1 MGLSELFWTNL
12 YIFGAGFIVAVLA
25 ILYRS
30 KCSDCSICFG
40 CIQFTRDV
48 QVEYREDVRL
58 GLPSTQMNQPQPQH
72 QGARRTR
79 IDTPMSPLPQRQHAQ
94 MSPEIIEQNL

>member
-12 YIFGAGFIVAVLA
+12 YIFGAGFILAVLA

-30 KCSDCSICFG
+30 KCSDCNICFG
-40 CIQFTRDV
+40 CISFKRDIE
-48 QVEYREDVRL
+48 VEYREDVRL
-58 GLPSTQMNQPQPQH
+58 GLPSTQMGQP

-79 IDTPMSPLPQRQHAQ
+79 PDHAQ
-94 MSPEIIEQNL
+94 QLSHETIEQNL